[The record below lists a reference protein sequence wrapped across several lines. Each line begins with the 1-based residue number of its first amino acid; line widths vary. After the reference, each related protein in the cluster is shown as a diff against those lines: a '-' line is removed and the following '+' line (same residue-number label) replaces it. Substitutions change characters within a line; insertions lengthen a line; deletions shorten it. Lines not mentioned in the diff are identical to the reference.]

1 MKNYL
6 LLISIFILLLLSS
19 CSSKRFGNI
28 PKVKAQSKKEQT
40 AKRKTVKKQITLAV
54 KPFIPAVK
62 SAQLIDSP
70 LVKLPRNTFVKS
82 HIKRFT
88 TLAKTIVHA
97 PKIKTTTINN
107 TKEKH
112 IQESSDVWE
121 DFWYSDFG
129 ELLIY
134 IASLVIIVLI
144 YLFVEWLI
152 SMGLGWLVF
161 ILGLALLI
169 YILYLLNEL
178 LNDVLDFF
186 FRR

>member
-1 MKNYL
+1 MKNHL
-6 LLISIFILLLLSS
+6 LLISVFVLILLSS

-40 AKRKTVKKQITLAV
+40 AKRKSAKKQIILAV
-54 KPFIPAVK
+54 KPFVPAVK
-62 SAQLIDSP
+62 SVQLIDSFR
-70 LVKLPRNTFVKS
+70 VKPIRKTFVKKQL
-82 HIKRFT
+82 KRFT
-88 TLAKTIVHA
+88 TSAKTIVHA
-97 PKIKTTTINN
+97 PKITTTTINH

-112 IQESSDVWE
+112 TKKNSNLWE

-134 IASLVIIVLI
+134 IATVVIIILI
-144 YLFVEWLI
+144 YLLVEWLFSI
-152 SMGLGWLVF
+152 GLGWVVL

>member
-1 MKNYL
+1 MKTNLVFALILFL
-6 LLISIFILLLLSS
+6 LATSS

-40 AKRKTVKKQITLAV
+40 AKRKTVKKQIILAV

-62 SAQLIDSP
+62 SAQLIDSFR
-70 LVKLPRNTFVKS
+70 VKPIRKTFVKKQL
-82 HIKRFT
+82 KRFT
-88 TLAKTIVHA
+88 TSAKTIVHA
-97 PKIKTTTINN
+97 PKITTTTINH

-112 IQESSDVWE
+112 TKKNSNLWE

-129 ELLIY
+129 ELLIC
-134 IASLVIIVLI
+134 IATLVIIILI
-144 YLFVEWLI
+144 YLLVEWLFSI
-152 SMGLGWLVF
+152 GLGWVVL